1 MTKILM
7 PEEHHC
13 PLGCPRSMLF
23 IVTNQSEGVSMF
35 GVCMYILSSV
45 VDTVNPLFRIGGSA
59 LFRIGGSEYVR
70 SVYVRH

>member
-1 MTKILM
+1 MKTMTKILM

-35 GVCMYILSSV
+35 GVCMYGTEYSVSS
-45 VDTVNPLFRIGGSA
+45 PL
-59 LFRIGGSEYVR
+59 
-70 SVYVRH
+70 